1 MSNTDVR
8 GEAATRNVTCSSLST
23 GTGGMDEDL
32 SNAVSINS
40 RASLVPAAAVI
51 PARVAYFDVVAV
63 KKLVVCWYPAS
74 SASAPEPLLRYW

>member
-1 MSNTDVR
+1 LPYTDVH
-8 GEAATRNVTCSSLST
+8 GEAATRNVTCSSLTT

-40 RASLVPAAAVI
+40 RASLVPAAAAI

-63 KKLVVCWYPAS
+63 KKLVVGWHPSRSVSNPY
-74 SASAPEPLLRYW
+74 LGKG